1 MSAWKRLLIFKLI
14 VKLALLSF
22 LTPLNA
28 LAQALPAPEPQ
39 KVSRAVSGVLQDGM
53 RNRGFASNDPRFWKT
68 LSSVG
73 GRATAAG
80 AGAGAAVITAG
91 VITAPAWVS
100 IAVAAAIGAV
110 VTYGV
115 TLAIDGL
122 VEWLFNDDGTIDFQ
136 MVNSAP
142 TLPGFTAGE
151 QVWRGYGANGEVFGT
166 DHQSV
171 ANQVRH
177 DDVLR
182 YVAQGYNFTY
192 SPPTC
197 TLTSGG
203 YACSGNIVLTKK
215 AAPIQCPAG
224 SLIVSGACGA
234 PTYPDA
240 LPTPLEQDGATVPA
254 AVGAIPSEDLN
265 KPLNPVILAG
275 LANQLWQQAAS
286 QPGYDGLPYPQ
297 NDPITAAEVEPWIQ
311 ANPTL
316 APTVGDFVAPNP
328 VTTAN
333 PTPWVLPSNPT
344 APVTTPVT
352 ETNPGTTN
360 PAEENPLT
368 NLGPDPGIGAPDL
381 ESTPTAQQI
390 LDPILNMLPGHR
402 SFTAS
407 SHEGTCPTPTINLY
421 GAHTMD
427 AHCTLIDQN
436 KGVIQGAMTFAWAV
450 IALFIVLSA

>member
-1 MSAWKRLLIFKLI
+1 MSAWKRLIIVKLI
-14 VKLALLSF
+14 VKLVLLS
-22 LTPLNA
+22 LLAPLNA

-136 MVNSAP
+136 YVNSAP
-142 TLPGFTAGE
+142 TLPGFAQGQMVWSGE
-151 QVWRGYGANGEVFGT
+151 GPSGNVYGDNFQT
-166 DHQSV
+166 V
-171 ANQVRH
+171 ANQIRQ
-177 DDVLR
+177 DQATSWWGYT
-182 YVAQGYNFTY
+182 YVV
-192 SPPTC
+192 PTC

-203 YACSGNIVLTKK
+203 YACSPGNIVLTQKP
-215 AAPIQCPAG
+215 APTQCPTG
-224 SLIVSGACGA
+224 TLLIGASCA
-234 PTYPDA
+234 IPTFPDQTA
-240 LPTPLEQDGATVPA
+240 EPQDQEGIAVPA
-254 AVGAIPSEDLN
+254 AVSAIPEADLN
-265 KPLNPVILAG
+265 KPLNPAILAA
-275 LANQLWQQAAS
+275 LVNQLWQQAAM

-297 NDPITAAEVEPWIQ
+297 NDPITAAEVQPWIQ

-328 VTTAN
+328 VTTVN
-333 PTPWVLPSNPT
+333 PTSWVLPSNPT

-352 ETNPGTTN
+352 ESNPGTTN

-381 ESTPTAQQI
+381 EATPTAQQI

-402 SFTAS
+402 SFTAT